1 MDEYDVLLRNGEEID
16 NPQEDQSSSQTATSK
31 IARPLKIEVFIRMGI
46 TKLYDIDTINQRFH
60 AEVLVES
67 KWHDPTI
74 KSVRADV
81 NSIWR
86 PEIYFENA
94 LSDLSRE
101 ECSLKLVWDEEN
113 KRVMASEIR
122 KVKALFWE
130 NLELENF
137 PLDVQD
143 LSVVVASK
151 RSHNHVQLVPM
162 QAEYSRVSSIANTLD
177 KSAWQLGNVVRT
189 TTDLIERDY
198 SFGKRE
204 YSAVRHTCQAY
215 RLPGYFYWNALLP
228 ILLISFAALGPFLVD
243 PKTAHARLPSTA
255 TMLLA
260 AVSYKATV
268 GRLLPTVSYLTSL
281 DKYCLGAI
289 VLIAGMFIYHSMF
302 ALVGELLSSQVAFL
316 VDKLAF
322 IVFLSLM
329 LLKQLIYGTWLSNV
343 TAYRNKLRDEFK
355 FHEAVD
361 RLKKQN

>member
-1 MDEYDVLLRNGEEID
+1 MDEYDVLLRNGDEEEE
-16 NPQEDQSSSQTATSK
+16 QVDQSTRTSSSTRT
-31 IARPLKIEVFIRMGI
+31 EVHIRMGI
-46 TKLYDIDTINQRFH
+46 SKLYDIDTINQRFH
-60 AEVLVES
+60 AEVIVES
-67 KWHDPTI
+67 KWHDASIIAT
-74 KSVRADV
+74 RGDHADLK
-81 NSIWR
+81 SIWR

-94 LSDLSRE
+94 LNEVSRE
-101 ECSLKLVWDEEN
+101 ECSLKLVRDEES
-113 KRVMASEIR
+113 KRVMVSEIR

-151 RSHNHVQLVPM
+151 LTKRHVELIPM
-162 QAEYSRVSSIANTLD
+162 QAEYSRVNIANTLD

-189 TTDLIERDY
+189 TSDRIEREY

-243 PKTAHARLPSTA
+243 PKSAHARLPSTA

-268 GRLLPTVSYLTSL
+268 SRLLPTVSYLTSL
-281 DKYCLGAI
+281 DKYCLGAV
-289 VLIAGMFIYHSMF
+289 VLIAGMFIYHSTF
-302 ALVGELLSSQVAFL
+302 ALVAELLSPRVGFV
-316 VDKLAF
+316 VDKLAL
-322 IVFLSLM
+322 IVFLCLL

-355 FHEAVD
+355 FHEAAD
-361 RLKKQN
+361 RGVKKLN